1 MVKGFIK
8 RNDLKNGSCVLCD
21 TKKICDSPG
30 SKFNETL
37 EIGHTSYCRSGDYY
51 EYLPLTMLKRRRF

>member
-8 RNDLKNGSCVLCD
+8 RNDLKNGSCALCD
-21 TKKICDSPG
+21 TKKICDLPG

-37 EIGHTSYCRSGDYY
+37 KIKKTSCYYSGDYY
-51 EYLPLTMLKRRRF
+51 EYIPLTIIKRKRF

>member
-21 TKKICDSPG
+21 AKKICDSPG

-37 EIGHTSYCRSGDYY
+37 KIKKTSCCYGVDYY
-51 EYLPLTMLKRRRF
+51 EYIPLTIMKRRRF

>member
-8 RNDLKNGSCVLCD
+8 RTDLKNGSCVLCD
-21 TKKICDSPG
+21 TKKICDSLG
-30 SKFNETL
+30 SKFNEILKTKK
-37 EIGHTSYCRSGDYY
+37 TSCCYSGDYY